1 MSVCYIVIKID
12 IFVQLFDIMVK
23 GKKKGKKKRVKKA
36 SALLSSFKQL
46 FLLSCALL
54 LILLLVL
61 YLYEYFSS
69 GSGKQK
75 MREFINPI
83 FLSDAIIPFEAKV
96 SVLKEIPLYA
106 EIPLLKVDEKE
117 QIVRYEG
124 YAVSFN
130 SAYKIANWVAYEL
143 TRNEVKLKRA
153 DRGDKFYVDPD
164 VKGGTAEN
172 EDYIRSGYDRGH
184 LAPAGDMKWSAKSM
198 RESFYF
204 TNIVPQKPQ
213 LNRGIWKELEEQIR
227 EWALIDSAL
236 LIVTGPVIRENLKR
250 IGKNGI
256 AVPDTFYKVITSPY
270 ARSPKGIAFLFANKD
285 YKNTELQ
292 QLALPI
298 DRVEELTGIDFF
310 YKLPDDMQNMLE
322 SRISVEEWLF
332 N

>member
-285 YKNTELQ
+285 YKDTELQ